1 MQFDYLIVVRLAY
14 SAFTLYM
21 LLILLRWLGPYL
33 ELDFYSVRLRW
44 VARAV
49 DPFVRIIRRR
59 VPALGPMDAGPLLA
73 LLVVWVAREL
83 TVGMLVAGAT

>member
-1 MQFDYLIVVRLAY
+1 MQFDYVIIVRIAY

-44 VARAV
+44 IASVV
-49 DPFVRIIRRR
+49 DPFVRVIRRR
-59 VPALGPMDAGPLLA
+59 VPPLGPMDAGPIIA
-73 LLVVWVAREL
+73 LLVIWILREL
-83 TVGMLVAGAT
+83 TVSVASGAT